1 MKYTTKDLP
10 GSVKHLEVEFDQI
23 EFAKYWEVVHSEAL
37 KEVEIKGFRK
47 GAAPKEMASAAVDND
62 KVFNEAATRAIREAL
77 KDITKEKDWEIVDQ
91 PKIDIEEKAKNIL
104 FKIDLTVFPEVKL
117 GNYKKFAKE
126 IFSVKS
132 EAVGT
137 DEEVKEAI
145 DWILNSR
152 AKLVRSVNPAKLGD
166 VVDVEYKGKKDQFV
180 LGHSH
185 IDADGCEHCADDGK
199 KSKAEHKHDESN
211 PSTNSGQDW
220 IDNKIVGHKEG
231 DEFDGIKLI
240 SIFVRELP
248 EMNDELAKQLGNF
261 KTVDEL
267 KTSIKEGIQKEKE
280 AKEKEKR
287 RIMLLDKIVKE
298 SKLDIPQ
305 IMIDRTL
312 VGMMEEYKSYFSKKG
327 SGLEGKEEDIKAK
340 LRPEAEKNVASNLVL
355 YKIAKDEKLEP
366 IQEEI
371 EAESNRFL
379 STIRPDMASKIDPQ
393 RIHNYSYDIVKNKK
407 VFEFLEG
414 LN

>member
-1 MKYTTKDLP
+1 MKYTHKDLP
-10 GSVKHLEVEFDQI
+10 GSVKHLEVEFEQA

-62 KVFNEAATRAIREAL
+62 KIFNEAATRAIREAL
-77 KDITKEKDWEIVDQ
+77 KDITKEKEWEIVDQ

-126 IFSVKS
+126 VFSVKS

-137 DEEVKEAI
+137 DDEVKDAI

-166 VVDVEYKGKKDQFV
+166 VVDIEYKGKKDQFV

-185 IDADGCEHCADDGK
+185 IEAECDHCAKDAK
-199 KSKAEHKHDESN
+199 KPKAEHKHDESA
-211 PSTNSGQDW
+211 W

-261 KTVDEL
+261 KTVEEL

-287 RIMLLDKIVKE
+287 RIMLLEKIIKE
-298 SKLDIPQ
+298 SKLEIPQ

-312 VGMMEEYKSYFSKKG
+312 AGMMEEYKAYFSKK
-327 SGLEGKEEDIKAK
+327 EPNMAGKEDEIKAK
-340 LRPEAEKNVASNLVL
+340 LRPEAEKNVASNLIL

-366 IQEEI
+366 TQEEI

-379 STIRPDMASKIDPQ
+379 STMRPDMASKIDPQ

-414 LN
+414 IK